1 MTHHLVKGQ
10 EATSAK
16 DTYEH
21 KMMMKIA
28 DERKKE
34 KAEQAKARA
43 RVKQQVCSN

>member
-1 MTHHLVKGQ
+1 MNHRLVKGQ

-16 DTYEH
+16 ETYEH
-21 KMMMKIA
+21 MMMKKIA

-43 RVKQQVCSN
+43 RVKQQGCSN